1 MNKLTV
7 IVCSLSL
14 LTACGGTG
22 DESAA
27 PAPTNVAPTVAD
39 PVKAEPQGMASLVI
53 NNDFNLS
60 TKFNLAIDVTLSR
73 GDEKAYLNICQK
85 KSNTERA
92 DYNNCLFRAPLTQG
106 VLTTTLAMS
115 RQDIALVAEI
125 WFYDTSTQP
134 LAFTWQFDTQTQNQ
148 IFEIR

>member
-39 PVKAEPQGMASLVI
+39 PVTVEPQGMASLVI

-60 TKFNLAIDVTLSR
+60 TKFNLAIDVALSR

>member
-60 TKFNLAIDVTLSR
+60 KKFNLAIDVTLSR